1 MTDQSHDGDLQA
13 LWQSQSRA
21 EATISLEEI
30 RSRARRL
37 ERIVARRNLREYVA
51 AAIVAPAFAWIMWIG
66 PSATIRV
73 GAALNIAAI
82 LFVVQQLYVRGSST
96 ALPADLAFCSS
107 LDFYRAQL
115 ERQRD
120 LLRSVWSWALLPLM
134 PGFLVLQ
141 IGLALALP
149 ARTARFI
156 VIGVVFLVLLAGLHA
171 LNRHVAARIQQRLDR
186 LKDSIS

>member
-1 MTDQSHDGDLQA
+1 MTDQSHERDLQA
-13 LWQSQSRA
+13 LWQSQSRG
-21 EATISLEEI
+21 EDTISLDEI

-37 ERIVARRNLREYVA
+37 ERVVARRNLREYVA
-51 AAIVAPAFAWIMWIG
+51 AAIVIPVFGLTVWVG
-66 PSATIRV
+66 PSDTIRFGAGLIIAATV
-73 GAALNIAAI
+73 FVVHHLHKRGAA
-82 LFVVQQLYVRGSST
+82 QSPPT
-96 ALPADLAFCSS
+96 DLALRASI
-107 LDFYRAQL
+107 DFHRVQL

-141 IGLALALP
+141 LGLALALP

-156 VIGVVFLVLLAGLHA
+156 VIGVSYVVLAVGLHA

-186 LKDSIS
+186 LQENP

>member
-13 LWQSQSRA
+13 LWQSQSRG
-21 EATISLEEI
+21 EAVISLDEI

-51 AAIVAPAFAWIMWIG
+51 AAIVIPVFGLTMWVG
-66 PSATIRV
+66 PGTIRIGAGLIIAATV
-73 GAALNIAAI
+73 FFVYHLHARGAAK
-82 LFVVQQLYVRGSST
+82 SP
-96 ALPADLAFCSS
+96 PADLALRAS
-107 LDFYRAQL
+107 LDFHRVQL

-120 LLRSVWSWALLPLM
+120 LLRSVWSWALLPFV

-156 VIGVVFLVLLAGLHA
+156 VIGVVFLVLLVGLHA
-171 LNRHVAARIQQRLDR
+171 LNRRAAARIQQRLDR
-186 LKDSIS
+186 LKENP

>member
-1 MTDQSHDGDLQA
+1 MTDQSHDGDLRA
-13 LWQSQSRA
+13 LWQSQSRG

-51 AAIVAPAFAWIMWIG
+51 AAIVTPAFGWIMWVG
-66 PSATIRV
+66 PSGTIRI
-73 GAALNIAAI
+73 GAGLIIAATVF
-82 LFVVQQLYVRGSST
+82 FVYQLHVRGSAMSL
-96 ALPADLAFCSS
+96 AADLGLSSS
-107 LDFYRAQL
+107 LDFHRAQL

-120 LLRSVWSWALLPLM
+120 LLRSVWSWALLPFV

-156 VIGVVFLVLLAGLHA
+156 VIGVVFLVLLVGLYA
-171 LNRHVAARIQQRLDR
+171 LNRRVAARIQQRLDR
-186 LKDSIS
+186 LKENP

>member
-1 MTDQSHDGDLQA
+1 MTDHSHDVDLQA
-13 LWQSQSRA
+13 LWQSQSGG
-21 EATISLEEI
+21 EVTISLDEI
-30 RSRARRL
+30 RSRSRRL

-51 AAIVAPAFAWIMWIG
+51 AVIVTPLFGWTMWVG
-66 PSATIRV
+66 PSGTIRI

-82 LFVVQQLYVRGSST
+82 LFVVLQLYVRGSVMS
-96 ALPADLAFCSS
+96 LPADLALSSS
-107 LDFYRAQL
+107 LEFYRKQL

-120 LLRSVWSWALLPLM
+120 LLRSVWSWALLPFV

-156 VIGVVFLVLLAGLHA
+156 GISVVFLVLLVGLHA

-186 LKDSIS
+186 LKENP